1 MVTEKRVYFI
11 KKNLILFEAILAPVA
26 VITILIAIV
35 TFVMYGRAR
44 MQEQEYNEKMYLRI
58 HYASLFLLLLLGI
71 VYMFFMVETQ
81 A

>member
-26 VITILIAIV
+26 VITILIAFV